1 MSHDQH
7 GCLFALQSC
16 PMNGRVTGLTM
27 SPWPGGWVLLWW
39 MGWGSAAAVEMRQ
52 YPALQHTRLPI
63 HLQCNWKSLFIRPWA
78 VLCKA
83 NCAQFYHPLC
93 ACHGIF
99 KIVQNCMI
107 NCLVYMWE
115 VVLQKKW
122 LDLAN
127 LSASFE
133 WKISLGELLVALFDL
148 SRRSNTNWHNFSTV
162 CRFTRLNQNGKYI
175 TIKWPVAISA
185 NQP

>member
-7 GCLFALQSC
+7 GCLFALQHESSAQW
-16 PMNGRVTGLTM
+16 MAEWLVW
-27 SPWPGGWVLLWW
+27 PWAHDQVGGCSSD
-39 MGWGSAAAVEMRQ
+39 GWGGGVPLLLRCANIQLYNTPGCQSTYNAIE
-52 YPALQHTRLPI
+52 
-63 HLQCNWKSLFIRPWA
+63 KSLSIRPWA

-133 WKISLGELLVALFDL
+133 WKISLRELLVALFDL
-148 SRRSNTNWHNFSTV
+148 SGRSNTN
-162 CRFTRLNQNGKYI
+162 FTTLA
-175 TIKWPVAISA
+175 P
-185 NQP
+185 

>member
-83 NCAQFYHPLC
+83 NCAQLLLC

-122 LDLAN
+122 LDQIHQ
-127 LSASFE
+127 LSSMGSVQAAQRS
-133 WKISLGELLVALFDL
+133 SLDFQLFDTEL
-148 SRRSNTNWHNFSTV
+148 R
-162 CRFTRLNQNGKYI
+162 CG
-175 TIKWPVAISA
+175 
-185 NQP
+185 